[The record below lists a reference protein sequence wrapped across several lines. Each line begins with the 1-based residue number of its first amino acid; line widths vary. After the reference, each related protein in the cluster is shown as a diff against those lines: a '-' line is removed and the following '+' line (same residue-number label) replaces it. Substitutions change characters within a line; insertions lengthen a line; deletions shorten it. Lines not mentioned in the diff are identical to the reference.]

1 MRAPTSNGNLLQR
14 LDLLLPKDEDEAY
27 TKEFSVFK
35 RKLMSIAAAHPKLKL
50 VAGEPLLQQQQQQRF
65 MSGKDL
71 AELVRFLVGA
81 ANANMFGDVQVFMN
95 HFSTVRVRY

>member
-1 MRAPTSNGNLLQR
+1 M
-14 LDLLLPKDEDEAY
+14 
-27 TKEFSVFK
+27 FK

-50 VAGEPLLQQQQQQRF
+50 AAGEPLLQQQQQQQLQQQQQQQRF

>member
-1 MRAPTSNGNLLQR
+1 M
-14 LDLLLPKDEDEAY
+14 
-27 TKEFSVFK
+27 FK

-50 VAGEPLLQQQQQQRF
+50 VAGEPLLQQQQQQQLQQQQQQRF